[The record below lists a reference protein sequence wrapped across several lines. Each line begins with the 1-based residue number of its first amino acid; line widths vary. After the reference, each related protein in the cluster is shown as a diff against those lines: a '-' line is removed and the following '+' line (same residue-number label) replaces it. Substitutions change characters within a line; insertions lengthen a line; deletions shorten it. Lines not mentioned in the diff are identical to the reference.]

1 MLELGIHNLFF
12 KKKKVQ
18 RGKKSLQ
25 IAFHQFLF
33 CTLLWAYTSS
43 TLNSKKALLIK
54 QQKLTKSKFSTLCQ
68 IPFRCF
74 IFVQKNGE
82 LAFLHLKA
90 GSEHCIPG
98 RVRGKPYIK
107 RKIAKPMLLK
117 QSKSRE
123 ISIFLTMCRLWNI
136 SLNKNIINI
145 TVRDPPL

>member
-1 MLELGIHNLFF
+1 MINPVQTPFQNKHVATIMLFHNSKLYKALLLFGNICPSNYLCHYF
-12 KKKKVQ
+12 KNQKVQ
-18 RGKKSLQ
+18 CGKKSQ
-25 IAFHQFLF
+25 MAFHPLLF
-33 CTLLWAYTSS
+33 CTVLATYTSS
-43 TLNSKKALLIK
+43 TLKSKKALLIK

-107 RKIAKPMLLK
+107 RK
-117 QSKSRE
+117 KS
-123 ISIFLTMCRLWNI
+123 
-136 SLNKNIINI
+136 
-145 TVRDPPL
+145 